1 MPKFSRHV
9 TGAAGAV
16 SAVVG
21 VGLFVVFG
29 AVSLNYYDEKPR
41 PWWLMSLLVIA
52 IGLILGAVL
61 AAIAGTL
68 RQHRQGR
75 LG

>member
-1 MPKFSRHV
+1 MKIWVAAVGSLVAGFS
-9 TGAAGAV
+9 
-16 SAVVG
+16 
-21 VGLFVVFG
+21 LFIAFE
-29 AVSLNYYDEKPR
+29 AIALNGYDEKPR

-52 IGLILGAVL
+52 IGLILAPIVG

-68 RQHRQGR
+68 RQFRHRR